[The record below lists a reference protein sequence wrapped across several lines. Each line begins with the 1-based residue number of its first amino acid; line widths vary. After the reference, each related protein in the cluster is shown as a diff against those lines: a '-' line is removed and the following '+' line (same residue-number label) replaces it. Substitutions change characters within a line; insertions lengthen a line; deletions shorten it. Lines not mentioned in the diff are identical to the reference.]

1 MCLPFREIGKQAAQC
16 LQDVYLYKAFK
27 IYKATIDVLQTLYNK
42 WMKEWMRLNCV
53 YPLLAGNPCIFLSHP
68 IRHPYTISALG
79 WRQEIEWFPAND
91 LSARGNETRI
101 RSKNPLGKL
110 GFHIEVKACMKSH
123 SLIVALIKPMALC
136 TGLLWMNEIMVCISF
151 PHTRHAI
158 WLFFCLPFLPYIVK
172 QNNAWLHF
180 K

>member
-1 MCLPFREIGKQAAQC
+1 MNEQKNEWDLTVFTHCLLGILVFFFHTPSGIPILFQ
-16 LQDVYLYKAFK
+16 
-27 IYKATIDVLQTLYNK
+27 
-42 WMKEWMRLNCV
+42 
-53 YPLLAGNPCIFLSHP
+53 LL
-68 IRHPYTISALG
+68 TKLG

-110 GFHIEVKACMKSH
+110 GFHIEVKACIKSH
-123 SLIVALIKPMALC
+123 SLKVALIKPMALC